1 NSFTR
6 TAHGRFQS
14 GVDGNMVSEEHAIQ
28 ELAAENARLKKEL
41 EAVKRELLD
50 ARGKV
55 EEARS
60 EAMRVPA
67 TAFQLLR
74 KSGRCLSTGATLAG
88 AKKGLTMET
97 INPNVKCMEFAVRG
111 PIVIRGAEI
120 EKDLEKGAKKPF
132 NSVVKANIGDAHDMG
147 QKPITFIRQVVACCA
162 YPPLLQS
169 MAIPSDVRK
178 HAEAILHDCGGH
190 SVGAYTPSAGIECI
204 RKHCAEYITRRD
216 GIPTDYENIV
226 LSAGTTEGIRNVLKL
241 FVNTESSRKVGIMIP
256 IPQYPLYSATL
267 DEFGLGQ
274 VRYYL
279 DEDNMWALNIGEC
292 ERALNEA
299 KGKYDTRAICVIN
312 PGNPAGQ
319 VLTKKNIEE
328 IIRFARKNNLVILA
342 DEVYQDN
349 IFDESSK
356 FYSFKKVLHD
366 MGDEYKDQELVSF
379 YSVSKGYMGECGLRA
394 GYIEF
399 MNIDQDVFKMFMKM
413 ISAKLCSSA
422 LGQAALDCAVN
433 PPKPGE
439 PSYELWYKEKTGI
452 LKSLKERARLV
463 KEAYGALE
471 GIECNPVQGA
481 MYAFPK
487 INLPEKAIEEAK
499 KQNVAPD
506 FLYGMKMIEAT
517 GICTVPGS
525 GFGQQEGTY
534 HFRTTILPQTDLMKE
549 MLDRFKPF
557 HADFMKTYK

>member
-1 NSFTR
+1 
-6 TAHGRFQS
+6 
-14 GVDGNMVSEEHAIQ
+14 MVSEEHAIQ
-28 ELAAENARLKKEL
+28 ELAAENAKLKEEL
-41 EAVKRELLD
+41 EATKQSMDLSENQKERP
-50 ARGKV
+50 
-55 EEARS
+55 

-74 KSGRCLSTGATLAG
+74 KSDRCLSTGATLAG
-88 AKKGLTMET
+88 AKKALTMET
-97 INPNVKCMEFAVRG
+97 MNPNVKSMEFAVRG
-111 PIVIRGAEI
+111 PIVIRGAQI

-132 NSVVKANIGDAHDMG
+132 NSIVKANIGDAHDMG
-147 QKPITFIRQVVACCA
+147 QKPITFIRQVTGLSKNVVACCA
-162 YPPLLQS
+162 YPALLQS
-169 MAIPSDVRK
+169 MAIPSDVKK
-178 HAEAILHDCGGH
+178 HAETILHDCGGH

-226 LSAGTTEGIRNVLKL
+226 ISAGTTEGIR
-241 FVNTESSRKVGIMIP
+241 
-256 IPQYPLYSATL
+256 
-267 DEFGLGQ
+267 

-279 DEDNMWALNIGEC
+279 DEDNMWGLNIEEC

-319 VLTKKNIEE
+319 VLARRNIEE
-328 IIRFARKNNLVILA
+328 IIRFAHKNNLVILA

-349 IFDESSK
+349 IFDENSK
-356 FYSFKKVLHD
+356 FYSFKKVMLD
-366 MGDEYKDQELVSF
+366 MGGEYKDQELVSF

-413 ISAKLCSSA
+413 ISAYAHLLLA
-422 LGQAALDCAVN
+422 RFIYYRAALDCAVN

-452 LKSLKERARLV
+452 LKSMKERARLV
-463 KEAYGALE
+463 KEAYGALD

-481 MYAFPK
+481 MYAFAK
-487 INLPEKAIEEAK
+487 VNLPKKAIEEAK

-506 FLYGMKMIEAT
+506 FLYGMKMLEAT

-525 GFGQQEGTY
+525 GFGQKEGTY

-557 HADFMKTYK
+557 HADFMNTYK